1 MTFQKTFAVIPALFL
16 AVGLAFLAAGCG
28 NGADEEEN
36 GDSFPPSSGAPG
48 ENAADSADASG
59 ENAAGSSAGNY
70 DSVPFVLLQWKFGGI
85 NGSHAAVS
93 TPSLAN
99 LKCNRNTLSYKW
111 VVGLEG
117 WGLAKND
124 AGALC
129 AAFVEKEDGSWVG
142 GKFDWVSTSHTAK
155 GLENVLAGYDGWN
168 LAGVPNPCMICFVV
182 IDANGKRRSNVI
194 GPAIWQR

>member
-1 MTFQKTFAVIPALFL
+1 MTFQKTFAAIPAVLL
-16 AVGLAFLAAGCG
+16 AVGVAFLAAGCG

-36 GDSFPPSSGAPG
+36 GEPFPPPSG
-48 ENAADSADASG
+48 ASG
-59 ENAAGSSAGNY
+59 ENTAATPDAAGNY
-70 DSVPFVLLQWKFGGI
+70 DSVPFWLLQWKFGGI

-99 LKCNRNTLSYKW
+99 LKCNRNTLSYTW

-117 WGLAKND
+117 WGLAKGD

-194 GPAIWQR
+194 GPALWKR